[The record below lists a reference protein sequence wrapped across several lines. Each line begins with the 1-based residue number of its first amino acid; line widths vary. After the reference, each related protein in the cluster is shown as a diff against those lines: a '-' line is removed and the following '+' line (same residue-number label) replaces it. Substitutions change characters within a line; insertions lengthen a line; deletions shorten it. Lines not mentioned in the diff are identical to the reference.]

1 MIFKWRVLNEDYE
14 GRSDDSSLE
23 VKDDRVVATC
33 NGESEEYSLVKG
45 ETVLRDDLQLR
56 WPVDPTDKV
65 VVDELTQKV
74 FGRRLA

>member
-23 VKDDRVVATC
+23 IKDDRVVATC
-33 NGESEEYSLVKG
+33 NGESEEYPLVKG
-45 ETVLRDDLQLR
+45 ETVLREGLKPK
-56 WPVDPTDKV
+56 WPLDPTDRV
-65 VVDELTQKV
+65 LVDELTQQV